1 MERTQD
7 FVEAADG
14 GTEYYSN
21 ETFYGPMAYVIKAV
35 VGSKLLKAL
44 DLWMSGLK
52 SEAEGQ

>member
-52 SEAEGQ
+52 SEAEGR